1 MPPVSTKLLASNG
14 AIASSAE
21 RLTMHRFKLLGR
33 LLPLLS
39 LFVAPLAT
47 ADVLDDILDRGTIRV
62 GVAEFVPWT
71 MRTKS
76 GDLIGFEVDV
86 AKQIA
91 ADMGV
96 EAELK
101 VYNWDAII
109 PALDKGEIDVI
120 AGGMAITPERA
131 LKVNFSRPLALSGVG
146 LATNTNKTQNMKT
159 LDDLN
164 DKSVTITTVADTMA
178 ANVAKTL
185 FDRANVKVF
194 PTKEPA
200 EKAVIEGSAHAYLA
214 GIPEVRFLVL
224 RNPAKLDLPI
234 NEPLVASSEALAV
247 KKGEQQLLN
256 FLDAWVTVR
265 QTDSWLEASR
275 DYWFGT
281 LDWAPALGD

>member
-1 MPPVSTKLLASNG
+1 
-14 AIASSAE
+14 
-21 RLTMHRFKLLGR
+21 MHRFKLLGR

-71 MRTKS
+71 MRNKS

-91 ADMGV
+91 TDMGV

-101 VYNWDAII
+101 VYDWDAII

-131 LKVNFSRPLALSGVG
+131 LKVNFSRPLAISGVG

-164 DKSVTITTVADTMA
+164 NMGVTITTVADTMA
-178 ANVAKTL
+178 ASVGRTL
-185 FDRANVKVF
+185 FDRANIKVF
-194 PTKEPA
+194 ATKEPA

-214 GIPEVRFLVL
+214 GVPEVQFLVL

-256 FLDAWVTVR
+256 FLDAWVTAR
-265 QTDSWLEASR
+265 QTDSWLATSR

-281 LDWAPALGD
+281 LDWAPTLGD

>member
-1 MPPVSTKLLASNG
+1 
-14 AIASSAE
+14 
-21 RLTMHRFKLLGR
+21 MHQFKLLGR

-39 LFVAPLAT
+39 LFVSSLAA

-71 MRTKS
+71 MRTES

-101 VYNWDAII
+101 VYDWEAII

-131 LKVNFSRPLALSGVG
+131 LKVNFSRPLAISGVG
-146 LATNTNKTQNMKT
+146 LATNTSKTQNMKT

-164 DKSVTITTVADTMA
+164 DKSVTITTVAETMA

-185 FDRANVKVF
+185 FDRANVRVF
-194 PTKEPA
+194 QTKEPA
-200 EKAVIEGSAHAYLA
+200 EKAVIEGGAHAYLA

-265 QTDSWLEASR
+265 QTDSWLATSR

-281 LDWAPALGD
+281 LDWAPTLGD

>member
-1 MPPVSTKLLASNG
+1 MPPVSTKILASNG
-14 AIASSAE
+14 AIASPAE

-101 VYNWDAII
+101 VYDWDAII

-131 LKVNFSRPLALSGVG
+131 LKVNFSRPLAISGVG

-164 DKSVTITTVADTMA
+164 DKSVTITTVAETMA
-178 ANVAKTL
+178 ANVARTL

-214 GIPEVRFLVL
+214 GVPEVRFLVL

-265 QTDSWLEASR
+265 QTDSWIATSR

-281 LDWAPALGD
+281 LDWAPTLGD

>member
-1 MPPVSTKLLASNG
+1 MQP
-14 AIASSAE
+14 
-21 RLTMHRFKLLGR
+21 FKLLGR

-39 LFVAPLAT
+39 LFFTSLAA

-71 MRTKS
+71 MRTQS

-96 EAELK
+96 DAELK
-101 VYNWDAII
+101 VYEWDAII

-131 LKVNFSRPLALSGVG
+131 LKVNFSRPLAISGVG
-146 LATNTNKTQNMKT
+146 LATNTHKTQNMKT

-164 DKSVTITTVADTMA
+164 DKSVTITTVAETMA
-178 ANVAKTL
+178 AKVAKTL
-185 FDRANVKVF
+185 FDRANVRVF

-200 EKAVIEGSAHAYLA
+200 EKALLEGSAHAYLA

-234 NEPLVASSEALAV
+234 NEPLVC
-247 KKGEQQLLN
+247 LLY
-256 FLDAWVTVR
+256 T
-265 QTDSWLEASR
+265 SPSPR
-275 DYWFGT
+275 D
-281 LDWAPALGD
+281 L

>member
-1 MPPVSTKLLASNG
+1 
-14 AIASSAE
+14 
-21 RLTMHRFKLLGR
+21 MHQFKLLGR

-71 MRTKS
+71 MRNKS

-214 GIPEVRFLVL
+214 GVPEVRFLVL

-281 LDWAPALGD
+281 LDWAPSLGD

>member
-1 MPPVSTKLLASNG
+1 
-14 AIASSAE
+14 
-21 RLTMHRFKLLGR
+21 MHRFKLLAR

-39 LFVAPLAT
+39 LFVASLAS
-47 ADVLDDILDRGTIRV
+47 ADVLDEILDRGAIRV

-96 EAELK
+96 SVELK
-101 VYNWDAII
+101 VYEWDAII

-131 LKVNFSRPLALSGVG
+131 LRVNFSRPLALSGVG
-146 LATNTNKTQNMKT
+146 LATNTMKTQDMKT

-164 DKSVTITTVADTMA
+164 DKSVTITTVAETMA
-178 ANVAKTL
+178 ANVAETL
-185 FDRANVKVF
+185 FERANVKVF
-194 PTKEPA
+194 ATKEPA
-200 EKAVIEGSAHAYLA
+200 EKEVLEGRAHAYLA
-214 GIPEVRFLVL
+214 AIPEVRFLVL

-265 QTDSWLEASR
+265 QTDNWLATSH

-281 LDWAPALGD
+281 LDWTPTLGD